1 MAACKFPF
9 FTLMVCTWS
18 DVLAFLGDHL
28 FAKCPGQPASFVGMK
43 YVFDGA
49 SFEDRLSVAHCCWNW
64 VQRCCSTINAKLTQ
78 LERVAM

>member
-18 DVLAFLGDHL
+18 DALAFLGDHL

-49 SFEDRLSVAHCCWNW
+49 SFEDRLSE
-64 VQRCCSTINAKLTQ
+64 SLTAAGIGYKDAALLSMQ
-78 LERVAM
+78 N